1 MYNSEDDL
9 DKLLDKL
16 KNSQSEDNSDRDGED
31 LSPEDSSLNPE
42 SIKNRKNQ
50 LERLFI
56 KLIAIGLSMGLVL
69 GIGVYIALEKLGL
82 SKKPYDIKREQQQPS
97 STEQID
103 YKIKPDNN
111 QKLSS
116 ILNFKL

>member
-16 KNSQSEDNSDRDGED
+16 KNFRSENNSEENQES
-31 LSPEDSSLNPE
+31 LSPQDSSLDPE
-42 SIKNRKNQ
+42 SIKIRKNQ

-56 KLIAIGLSMGLVL
+56 KLIVIGLSLGLVL
-69 GIGVYIALEKLGL
+69 GIGVYFALEKLGL

-97 STEQID
+97 PTEQID
-103 YKIKPDNN
+103 DNSD
-111 QKLSS
+111 QTQQLPFV
-116 ILNFKL
+116 L